1 MKPRLFHRFVFCE
14 KSFARGR
21 QTGEGICKKCRSPND
36 FFVIIIDICENM
48 VIMFSCMDTKKDRMT
63 LECGSLGNFSRDH
76 LIVGAKQLKKALR
89 AGRVRQVYLAENADP
104 AVTEPLANACTEN
117 CIPVAWIRSMSELGR
132 ACGIDVGA
140 ATAAVV
146 D

>member
-1 MKPRLFHRFVFCE
+1 M
-14 KSFARGR
+14 
-21 QTGEGICKKCRSPND
+21 GEGKGEKCCRAND
-36 FFVIIIDICENM
+36 FFGIFVDIYKFMRIIM
-48 VIMFSCMDTKKDRMT
+48 SCMDTTKDKMT
-63 LECGSLGNFSRDH
+63 LECGSLGQIPRDRM
-76 LIVGAKQLKKALR
+76 IVGAKQLKKALR
-89 AGRVRQVYLAENADP
+89 AGRVRQVFLAENADP
-104 AVTEPLANACTEN
+104 AVTEPLAGACNEN

>member
-1 MKPRLFHRFVFCE
+1 M
-14 KSFARGR
+14 
-21 QTGEGICKKCRSPND
+21 KKCCSCKD
-36 FFVIIIDICENM
+36 FFIKTIDIYKKM
-48 VIMFSCMDTKKDRMT
+48 RIMMFCMDTTKDKMT
-63 LECGSLGNFSRDH
+63 LECGSLGNFPRDQV
-76 LIVGAKQLKKALR
+76 IVGAKQLRKALR

-104 AVTEPLANACTEN
+104 AVTEPLALACSEN
-117 CIPVAWIRSMSELGR
+117 CIPIAWIRSMSELGR